1 MNYKDKLIKY
11 LEENG
16 EYKDLFINIYK
27 NNNFI
32 DSRNSKYRI
41 LFNII
46 ESELSYFYL
55 DENLECKIFKT
66 DSINIDELEESTFL
80 FNQDFKIFYKQQL
93 DSFKEMIDLEERLN
107 RDLSDKNIKNKT
119 RGKIWIIKEW

>member
-119 RGKIWIIKEW
+119 RGKI